1 MKKSVALAFLVLF
14 PVIAS
19 AQSATP
25 PTEGTWQFVVAGDS
39 RNCGDIVMPAIA
51 AAASK
56 DGAKF
61 YWHLGD
67 WRAIYTFD
75 EDMVQ
80 AAAMAT
86 KPVPLQLQTYLLT
99 AFQDAIDNQLKPF
112 EKAGVDVYVGIGN
125 HETIWPMT
133 RKAFVNAFR
142 GYLDLPAIRGQ
153 RALDDKYT
161 FQPPVETY
169 YHIVKDG
176 IDFIT
181 LDNGS
186 CDMFDAQQMS
196 WLTALLDRDAADA
209 AIKTVVVGMHEA
221 LPDSRSCGH
230 SMSNYPRQRETGR
243 RVYHLLLD
251 LRDKYQ
257 KQVYVLASHSHFV
270 MDNVYDT
277 AYWRANGG
285 VLTGWIVGTSGAVRY
300 ELPDGVTPGPNTKTG
315 VYGYLLGTVSPNGSI
330 AFKFHELTPSDI
342 PAEVITKYS
351 KSFVEDFCFKKNRD
365 PRKQQS
371 SCPPMSQCSDGS
383 D

>member
-1 MKKSVALAFLVLF
+1 MRLRHAVAFLLF
-14 PVIAS
+14 PVAAS
-19 AQSATP
+19 AQTATP
-25 PTEGTWQFVVAGDS
+25 PPQTTWNFVVAGDS
-39 RNCGDIVMPAIA
+39 RNCGDVVMPAIA
-51 AAASK
+51 AGASK

-80 AAAMAT
+80 AGVVAK
-86 KPVPLQLQTYLLT
+86 KPPLQVQNYLLA
-99 AFQDAIDNQLKPF
+99 AFQDAIDNQIKPF
-112 EKAGVDVYVGIGN
+112 EKAGIPVYPGIGN

-133 RKAFVNAFR
+133 RTAFVTAFHSF
-142 GYLDLPAIRGQ
+142 LDMPAIRNQ
-153 RALDDKYT
+153 RLKDDPYA
-161 FQPPVETY
+161 FQAPVQPY
-169 YHIVKDG
+169 FHVVNDG

-181 LDNGS
+181 LDNAS
-186 CDMFDAQQMS
+186 CDMFDAQQMT
-196 WLTALLDRDAADA
+196 WLTALLDRDAANP

-230 SMSNYPRQRETGR
+230 SMSNFPRGRDTGR

-300 ELPDGVTPGPNTKTG
+300 ELPDGITPGPNVKTG

-330 AFKFHELTPSDI
+330 AFQFRELTPSDV
-342 PAEVITKYS
+342 PQDVIDKYS
-351 KSFVEDFCFKKNRD
+351 ESFVKDFCFAGNRD
-365 PRKQQS
+365 KRAQKS
-371 SCPPMSQCSDGS
+371 NCPPMNQCTPGS